1 MPLETPASCPLP
13 LSLDFPLLVQTIIFL
28 QNPQLHSWNSIILS
42 GFSQFN
48 TYLGSIYF
56 DIYYFRN
63 ISTLIRTLEIYI
75 DPKSH
80 DMGKL
85 TLFLQF
91 CCLRPGVL
99 WSELASN
106 HSQPSWIIW
115 PFHAIWPTKPSW
127 RRYPKL
133 HYLQKLR
140 LEGTKLK
147 YESIWST

>member
-13 LSLDFPLLVQTIIFL
+13 LSLDFPLLAQIIIFL
-28 QNPQLHSWNSIILS
+28 RNPQLHSWNSIILS

-63 ISTLIRTLEIYI
+63 ISTLKCALEIYI

-80 DMGKL
+80 MGKL

-106 HSQPSWIIW
+106 HSRFTQFGRQNPHDEENKPAVPII
-115 PFHAIWPTKPSW
+115 PKVTLFTK
-127 RRYPKL
+127 
-133 HYLQKLR
+133 
-140 LEGTKLK
+140 T
-147 YESIWST
+147 